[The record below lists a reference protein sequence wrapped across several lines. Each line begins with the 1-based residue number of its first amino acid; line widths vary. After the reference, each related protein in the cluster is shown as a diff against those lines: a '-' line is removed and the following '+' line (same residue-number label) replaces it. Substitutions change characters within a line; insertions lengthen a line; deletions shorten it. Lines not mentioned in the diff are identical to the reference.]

1 MLTTIK
7 FLSNSPLLLSPLLT
21 LVLISLFAPTGR
33 ALALV
38 ESDLSTS
45 YKIFDFSWNDASDS
59 FEEDSVA
66 YPSLTFYENNHYVFN
81 NDSAEN
87 LFLTETFGSSYTGS
101 EIFENNTSGPN
112 RYLIF
117 SPESNST
124 TSRNFFYYNPQ
135 NSLIL
140 R

>member
-21 LVLISLFAPTGR
+21 LVLVSLFAPTSR

-38 ESDLSTS
+38 ESDLLTS

-59 FEEDSVA
+59 FEETSVA
-66 YPSLTFYENNHYVFN
+66 YPSLILYENNHYVFN

-124 TSRNFFYYNPQ
+124 NSRNFFYYNP
-135 NSLIL
+135 
-140 R
+140 